1 MNLTLN
7 EKAYNL
13 TTDELAAYVRLA
25 FRTNAKGYVSGTR
38 RELAEKAMMSVPRL
52 KKAVEGLFE
61 KQLVSLNND
70 KLYILSHNEIISR
83 SEGEQPIEAPNKA
96 EKSITLEVSNV
107 AENMD
112 EIKKVCEYYNQ
123 VIAGKGMVQI
133 KSLTSK
139 RKQYVNARI
148 RQYGLNAVY
157 QVINNAAASLFL
169 NGKVK
174 DFIADFEWIMR
185 PNNFIKVLEGK
196 YENRQANTESQEN
209 EYYSTSTD
217 LLRRLNSQREATDN
231 K

>member
-13 TTDELAAYVRLA
+13 TADELAAYVRLA
-25 FRTNAKGYVSGTR
+25 FRTNTKGYVSGTR
-38 RELAEKAMMSVPRL
+38 KELAEKAMMSVPRL
-52 KKAVEGLFE
+52 KKAIEGLFE
-61 KQLVSLNND
+61 KQFVSLNNG
-70 KLYILSHNEIISR
+70 KLYILEHNEIISH
-83 SEGEQPIEAPNKA
+83 SEGEQPIEIPKA
-96 EKSITLEVSNV
+96 EKPVALTVSNV
-107 AENMD
+107 ADNTD
-112 EIKKVCEYYNQ
+112 EIKRVCEYYNR
-123 VIAGKGMVQI
+123 VIAGKGMAQI

-148 RQYGLNAVY
+148 HQYGLDAVY

-169 NGKVK
+169 CTN
-174 DFIADFEWIMR
+174 FAD
-185 PNNFIKVLEGK
+185 KSTKK
-196 YENRQANTESQEN
+196 YGNRQANTESQEN

>member
-13 TTDELAAYVRLA
+13 TADELAAYVRLA
-25 FRTNAKGYVSGTR
+25 FRTNTKGYVSGTR
-38 RELAEKAMMSVPRL
+38 KELAEKAMMSVPRL
-52 KKAVEGLFE
+52 KKAIEGLFE
-61 KQLVSLNND
+61 KQFVTLNNG
-70 KLYILSHNEIISR
+70 KLYILEHNEIISH
-83 SEGEQPIEAPNKA
+83 SEGEQPIEIPKA
-96 EKSITLEVSNV
+96 EKPVALTVSNV
-107 AENMD
+107 ADNTD
-112 EIKKVCEYYNQ
+112 EIKRVCEYYNR
-123 VIAGKGMVQI
+123 VIAGKGMAQI

-148 RQYGLNAVY
+148 HQYGLDAVY

-169 NGKVK
+169 NGKIK

-196 YENRQANTESQEN
+196 YGNRQANTESQEN

>member
-1 MNLTLN
+1 M
-7 EKAYNL
+7 
-13 TTDELAAYVRLA
+13 
-25 FRTNAKGYVSGTR
+25 
-38 RELAEKAMMSVPRL
+38 
-52 KKAVEGLFE
+52 
-61 KQLVSLNND
+61 
-70 KLYILSHNEIISR
+70 
-83 SEGEQPIEAPNKA
+83 
-96 EKSITLEVSNV
+96 
-107 AENMD
+107 
-112 EIKKVCEYYNQ
+112 CEYYNR
-123 VIAGKGMVQI
+123 VIAGKGMAQI

-148 RQYGLNAVY
+148 HQYGLDAVY

-169 NGKVK
+169 NGKIK

-196 YENRQANTESQEN
+196 YGNRQANTESQEN